1 MSTVPTLGWVV
12 LAWLMQ
18 HLPNPRDETQRY
30 RPADWQASRTLRWY
44 ELDATGKRLW
54 NRVHDEDPKGKG
66 KSPHAAATV
75 IAEFR
80 GPVRFWRW
88 ARKGDVYRCRDHG
101 CRCGWVY
108 PYRTGEA
115 MGLPWGSPG
124 LPAPWAQV
132 AAVSEA
138 QTANTW
144 GALMAFL
151 DADQKRLAKLL
162 GLDVGVTVIYWRE
175 RRESKIE
182 RVTASAASRTG
193 QPITHAVIDEPQE
206 QTPQL
211 GGPRLAQTILENL
224 TKLDGWAHFTGNA
237 PVLGLG
243 SVSEMLR
250 DPAPRAL
257 HLGPRPSIEPR
268 EDMTRDELRP
278 LVAEVYEGT
287 PWTPIER
294 ILDDIEDRA
303 AHPWSESRRLFLNLP
318 SGLLAESAWMPA
330 AAWAARA
337 GTVKL
342 DSREPAF
349 TCVRIG
355 HGHQHAAV
363 VTAQVQAAGGRRVAL
378 NKEGKPMLG
387 EGDRIALE
395 TRTWVAP
402 EGEQVVLAEIE
413 AYLAALRKRLPAR
426 VRAQVP
432 VGTRG
437 RMRDGA
443 LRGPEI
449 AYAGAFFAGSAQ
461 RFRAE
466 SAALVDIPSTPER
479 LTPAAEV
486 LMQLVAGGVLLHDGD
501 AELARQ
507 LGNVVAKPMPKGWKP
522 EPIDPDQPIVAARAA
537 MLAVHRAQT
546 APRWKPSTIHGL

>member
-18 HLPNPRDETQRY
+18 HLPNPRDEKQRY
-30 RPADWQASRTLRWY
+30 RPADWQAQRTLRWY
-44 ELDATGKRLW
+44 ELEPTGKRRW

-108 PYRTGEA
+108 PYRTGEP
-115 MGLPWGSPG
+115 MGIPWGSPG
-124 LPAPWAQV
+124 LPAPWVQV

-162 GLDVGVTVIYWRE
+162 GLDVGVTVIYWKE

-211 GGPRLAQTILENL
+211 GGPRLARTILENL

-243 SVSEMLR
+243 SVAEMLR

-257 HLGPRPSIEPR
+257 HLGPRPSVPPR

-278 LVAEVYEGT
+278 LVEEVYEGT

-303 AHPWSESRRLFLNLP
+303 ARPWADSKRLFLNVP
-318 SGLLAESAWMPA
+318 HDASDASRWMPQELWTSCEA
-330 AAWAARA
+330 DVVFRRDLP
-337 GTVKL
+337 V
-342 DSREPAF
+342 
-349 TCVRIG
+349 
-355 HGHQHAAV
+355 HAAV
-363 VTAQVQAAGGRRVAL
+363 RVAHEHRLAAIAWAQRQGDVVVVRSRVFTAPPAGEDYVEAEELEMTLRALRARYPAPVEGIVRVGRR
-378 NKEGKPMLG
+378 EYP
-387 EGDRIALE
+387 
-395 TRTWVAP
+395 
-402 EGEQVVLAEIE
+402 
-413 AYLAALRKRLPAR
+413 RKLP
-426 VRAQVP
+426 
-432 VGTRG
+432 
-437 RMRDGA
+437 
-443 LRGPEI
+443 GPEV
-449 AYAGAFFAGSAQ
+449 AYHGAFFHSTADRLRKDAFSVVDVPDSPARRAQ
-461 RFRAE
+461 AAE
-466 SAALVDIPSTPER
+466 QLMELAINER
-479 LTPAAEV
+479 L
-486 LMQLVAGGVLLHDGD
+486 QHDGD
-501 AELARQ
+501 PTLAQHMAHVEAEP
-507 LGNVVAKPMPKGWKP
+507 VAKGWQIASP
-522 EPIDPDQPIVAARAA
+522 TEGRPIVAALAA
-537 MLAVHRAQT
+537 MTAVLQAITHQPVDRSMSRGR
-546 APRWKPSTIHGL
+546 PR